1 MGWEDIKVAV
11 EYDGEHHREDPDA
24 YRKDII
30 RMEYLAGVGW
40 IVIRVVK
47 GQTQAHILSRVER
60 AVRARG
66 GFY

>member
-1 MGWEDIKVAV
+1 
-11 EYDGEHHREDPDA
+11 
-24 YRKDII
+24 
-30 RMEYLAGVGW
+30 MEYLAGVGW